1 MVSVREDA
9 PSPTVTDVL
18 RFEKGFP
25 SQRRSAEEMGEE
37 KVHLFPVRDIYT
49 QTLCFLLRA
58 LRLIQ

>member
-1 MVSVREDA
+1 MREDA

-37 KVHLFPVRDIYT
+37 LQRRGAGRLGRKVSQYQKVK
-49 QTLCFLLRA
+49 
-58 LRLIQ
+58 